1 MIEIQAK
8 PSIRARLWRKIPA
21 RILTVLIAAAVIG
34 VVMRHISAALDK
46 VPSPA
51 GFSRGLLQG
60 ALMPMALPNLLV
72 GTDVTIYTPNNT
84 GVPYKL
90 GYTCGV
96 NACGALFFGLFFL
109 RVNRWRDRRDA
120 GA

>member
-21 RILTVLIAAAVIG
+21 RILSVLIAAAVIG
-34 VVMRHISAALDK
+34 ASTRYISAALDK
-46 VPSPA
+46 VPSRA

-60 ALMPMALPNLLV
+60 ALMPAAMPNLLV
-72 GTDVTIYTPNNT
+72 GNDVTIYAQNNT

-96 NACGALFFGLFFL
+96 NVCGVVFFGLFFL

-120 GA
+120 RA